1 MKKLS
6 YLIVLVLILGLALAG
21 CTFLSNIGQAPA
33 TEQSGITYL
42 TKTFPPTGLVGWWRF
57 NGDAIDS
64 SGNGN
69 NGMVYGTKNYVNS
82 PMGKALSFDGVNN
95 YVDCGNSADLKPINA
110 LTVEA
115 WINYAGFFSDSAG
128 HAIVSEAQY
137 TSNGFMLY
145 QACGSPYN
153 RVRYFIVTD
162 TGLHIGQSPTILSTD
177 IWYHLAMTYDGSD
190 LTLYIDGDHDSS
202 VSATGAVK
210 WSGTTPN
217 LYIGSTYTAGGA
229 KFKGLIDEVRIWNG
243 ALLKE
248 HLGSIIYDFG
258 GILPPIK
265 EDGSRAFKLGS
276 TVPVKFQLWDDNGE
290 IVTNAEACIF
300 VKKISNGTTGEI
312 EAVSTAASTTGNLF
326 RYDPES
332 EQYIFNLSTKL
343 PLNGVSWSTGTWK
356 IRIKLDDGTSK
367 FVNIVLK

>member
-1 MKKLS
+1 MKKS
-6 YLIVLVLILGLALAG
+6 IYLIILLLILGLVLTG
-21 CTFLSNIGQAPA
+21 CSLLSNISQVPA

-69 NGMVYGTKNYVNS
+69 NGVVYGTETYVNS

-177 IWYHLAMTYDGSD
+177 TWYNLAMTYDGLN
-190 LTLYIDGDHDSS
+190 LTLYIDGDFDSS
-202 VSATGAVK
+202 IPTTGAVR
-210 WSGTTPN
+210 WSGTNPN

-229 KFKGLIDEVRIWNG
+229 KFKGLIDDVRIWNV
-243 ALLKE
+243 ALSKDQ
-248 HLGSIIYDFG
+248 LGKIYDFTG
-258 GILPPIK
+258 FFPPVDNFELNVAK
-265 EDGSRAFKLGS
+265 AGRAI
-276 TVPVKFQLWDDNGE
+276 PVKFSLDGDQGLEIFEEEYPRSVLILCESPDPNAIAIEGTDAAGGSSLSYDDD
-290 IVTNAEACIF
+290 T
-300 VKKISNGTTGEI
+300 
-312 EAVSTAASTTGNLF
+312 
-326 RYDPES
+326 D
-332 EQYIFNLSTKL
+332 QYIYVWKTEKAWANTCRQLVVKL
-343 PLNGVSWSTGTWK
+343 
-356 IRIKLDDGTSK
+356 IDGTYHRANFTFK
-367 FVNIVLK
+367 